1 MPIGSLLKQVAKE
14 LPESFSMKAESV
26 APMLLKKGVKAE
38 ELKYADMILPKTG
51 KVTKQQLV
59 EAEGKRA
66 DKFYVTKMESPNYQS
81 VNLPGGKDN
90 PTYREKVLKFRRQ
103 GEADIDSSVPKR
115 PWNSNIG
122 DESRYTSA
130 HFPEDDNYLMHTR
143 VYDETLDGTETRVV
157 AEIQSDLHQ
166 VGRQEGYNTSPLGR
180 SFTIGEE
187 VELDNL
193 ISSGQLE
200 EAGEL
205 GRRAGWDG
213 TGDIESWFVDTLGSP
228 SAPTSPYEKTWLRKG
243 IERELSDAVDEGRA
257 QLAIP
262 ISGKVNELSRAPG
275 VQKWY
280 ETQVVNTAKKVAKQS
295 GGTFELKTVGG
306 KSVDLGL
313 NEEDLV
319 QIRSIYDKEGV
330 FSKQNGWEAA
340 INYVYRKIGAP
351 ADITVPDLVSSALDG
366 KNIDDLTKQFSDEG
380 VTYAV
385 IKPSSKEVRV
395 KGEDV
400 GLIPGETY
408 GTGKSEPLNFTLYS
422 SPAAGAFVAYQAYK
436 AGMTEEQVNAKL
448 TADYGYDAEDIDEV
462 ARRVNVITQSI
473 AAGMS
478 MDDIKAKMQGM
489 EPTADTVASEP
500 PTFRSKRKSG
510 QGGRFRSNTPKQS
523 KFDTLVDD
531 TEQMTAEEL
540 VSSMKVLHPTMV
552 SDTITTIP
560 AYFGNKEAKQRYDQA
575 REASRSRIISLAKED
590 YNLDLLWQ
598 ANEVGSEGWFAQTPE
613 GLVEVTPGWLE
624 DFKKVSGE
632 IAGGIGGAIIGGK
645 RGASAGAALA
655 LTLGQMGPQVA
666 LPEEL
671 ATVPL
676 FSAIGGVTGAVV
688 GGWLGAV
695 SGSQLDYMIQ
705 AIKLQEDFESEAMA
719 YRAFNAFEAAAIG
732 EAIGY
737 PLIKGVG
744 TSWSAIVRAK
754 DAIMGGE
761 AKAAYQSLKDTTFLT
776 DDQIT
781 GIVQQLEKHA
791 TLSGNKY
798 EKGVKAVALTEPGMQ
813 DLVRAAGATHP
824 KASSATAHVVQSRAE
839 DVLTQTAK
847 LTDEQV
853 PRMLAV
859 DLQNYTGDVKDQYA
873 RVKAKATQS
882 PRGLDFEWDFEELA
896 IKPVMEELRGKITDP
911 VTRQKFILQMRR
923 VNTMSESR
931 SFGDLLEL
939 RQMTNDFLYNKRIT
953 KADDKATLRGIIN
966 NIDSAIEEGAP
977 HVLEQ
982 PDKWLKDWSQARIDY
997 SKMKQIEKT
1006 AMYRAIFNKDGS
1018 MRAVQPETVV
1028 RALGRH
1034 ITSIDG
1040 SFEEIM
1046 TKLPIE
1052 GRKMYEGAVVDAL
1065 TNRFTAGVDKGSKA
1079 IHFPMLADELKKIN
1093 FTTPGARAT
1102 KKALIELGETFKNDV
1117 ALAVVGG
1124 QVTKPKFAQGLSADL
1139 VVKAKYATASNV
1151 YTYIKSR
1158 MPGEEGR
1165 SAALLRSVQK
1175 LLEKPLD
1182 AQNFKTLQ
1190 AEVFDDANLSKQIL
1204 NLQQEA
1210 ARNRMKEVEV
1220 GTPKVKIYSG
1230 GKLKG
1235 TGNSTTIPMHRILTL
1250 QQAKEIAEAE
1260 ALTLDS
1266 KALDAVLK
1274 QYGYKAILQG
1284 SDRVRILG
1292 DK

>member
-1 MPIGSLLKQVAKE
+1 MSFYKVKE
-14 LPESFSMKAESV
+14 
-26 APMLLKKGVKAE
+26 GV
-38 ELKYADMILPKTG
+38 
-51 KVTKQQLV
+51 
-59 EAEGKRA
+59 
-66 DKFYVTKMESPNYQS
+66 
-81 VNLPGGKDN
+81 N
-90 PTYREKVLKFRRQ
+90 PTNRSKQL
-103 GEADIDSSVPKR
+103 
-115 PWNSNIG
+115 NI
-122 DESRYTSA
+122 R
-130 HFPEDDNYLMHTR
+130 NN
-143 VYDETLDGTETRVV
+143 
-157 AEIQSDLHQ
+157 QQ
-166 VGRQEGYNTSPLGR
+166 
-180 SFTIGEE
+180 
-187 VELDNL
+187 
-193 ISSGQLE
+193 
-200 EAGEL
+200 EAGYVMNTTVQ
-205 GRRAGWDG
+205 D
-213 TGDIESWFVDTLGSP
+213 DTLQGVP
-228 SAPTSPYEKTWLRKG
+228 SRVLNNLQTDVSQVNEPIDVSTQNKWTAAG
-243 IERELSDAVDEGRA
+243 IERELFDSVDEDRS
-257 QLAIP
+257 QLVMP
-262 ISGKVNELSRAPG
+262 ITGVKADEQQRSPQTQAFYEQDVVNEAERVAHKNGADFSMQDIDG
-275 VQKWY
+275 
-280 ETQVVNTAKKVAKQS
+280 TQ
-295 GGTFELKTVGG
+295 
-306 KSVDLGL
+306 
-313 NEEDLV
+313 
-319 QIRSIYDKEGV
+319 
-330 FSKQNGWEAA
+330 
-340 INYVYRKIGAP
+340 
-351 ADITVPDLVSSALDG
+351 
-366 KNIDDLTKQFSDEG
+366 
-380 VTYAV
+380 YAV
-385 IKPSSKEVRV
+385 IKPNIESQPNKVDPI
-395 KGEDV
+395 K
-400 GLIPGETY
+400 
-408 GTGKSEPLNFTLYS
+408 
-422 SPAAGAFVAYQAYK
+422 GAFVAYQALQS
-436 AGMTEEQVNAKL
+436 GMSTDDINKNLANH
-448 TADYGYDAEDIDEV
+448 GYDEQDILDINK
-462 ARRVNVITQSI
+462 RVNVITQ
-473 AAGMS
+473 AQEAGMS
-478 MDDIKAKMQGM
+478 EEEIRERMQGM
-489 EPTADTVASEP
+489 TTVADTVASEP
-500 PTFRSKRKSG
+500 PAFRSKRKRG
-510 QGGRFRSNTPKQS
+510 RGGRFRSNTPKQS

-598 ANEVGSEGWFAQTPE
+598 ADEVGSEGWFAQTPD
-613 GLVEVTPGWLE
+613 GLVEVTPGFWE

-632 IAGGIGGAIIGGK
+632 ITGGITGAIIGGK

-655 LTLGQMGPQVA
+655 LTLGQLGPQVA

-676 FSAIGGVTGAVV
+676 FSAIGGIGGAII

-695 SGSQLDYMIQ
+695 GGSQIDYMIQ
-705 AIKLQEDFESEAMA
+705 ATKLQEDFESEAMA

-732 EAIGY
+732 EALGY

-744 TSWSAIVRAK
+744 TSWNAIVRAK
-754 DAIMGGE
+754 EAIMGGE

-813 DLVRAAGATHP
+813 DLVRAAGGTHP

-896 IKPVMEELRGKITDP
+896 IKPVMEELKGKITDP
-911 VTRQKFILQMRR
+911 ATREKFLLQMRR

-931 SFGDLLEL
+931 SFGDLIEL

-982 PDKWLKDWSQARIDY
+982 PNKWLKDWSQARIDY

-1028 RALGRH
+1028 KALGRY

-1052 GRKMYEGAVVDAL
+1052 GRKMYEGAVIDSL
-1065 TNRFTAGVDKGSKA
+1065 TKRFTAGVDKGAKA

-1093 FTTPGARAT
+1093 FTTPGARTA

-1117 ALAVVGG
+1117 WLAQTAG
-1124 QVTKPKFAQGLSADL
+1124 QVTIPKFQSYLTTDPVVRAKFEVASGIFNYVKSKAPGDANRQLAL
-1139 VVKAKYATASNV
+1139 VRATS
-1151 YTYIKSR
+1151 
-1158 MPGEEGR
+1158 
-1165 SAALLRSVQK
+1165 K

-1182 AQNFKTLQ
+1182 AKNFKMLQ
-1190 AEVFDDANLSKQIL
+1190 QEVFDDANLSKQIL

-1235 TGNSTTIPMHRILTL
+1235 TGNSTTMPMHRILTL

-1266 KALDAVLK
+1266 KALDTVLQ